1 MSYKSSKFGVE
12 SLDISGGMENVRS
25 ITANNSDSM
34 MSYESSKLGVKSLD
48 ISGGMEKEAS
58 FTGNI
63 SGSMMSSEP
72 NKVGERPIPITKM
85 KRNVFEDRIILN
97 LVHKKHE
104 ETLVEYDDCHSKK
117 ESSKKCCV
125 FKIFS
130 KCLGK

>member
-1 MSYKSSKFGVE
+1 MMSYNSSKFGVE

-58 FTGNI
+58 FTG
-63 SGSMMSSEP
+63 SMMSSEP
-72 NKVGERPIPITKM
+72 NKLGERPIPITGIK
-85 KRNVFEDRIILN
+85 KNVIEDRIILN

-104 ETLVEYDDCHSKK
+104 ETLVEYDDPKK
-117 ESSKKCCV
+117 ENSKKCCV

-130 KCLGK
+130 KCLSK